1 MGKHLQKT
9 YTTDY
14 YITLRKQISTYI
26 SALETLTLNAT
37 SADAWKITFTYS
49 YNVLE

>member
-1 MGKHLQKT
+1 MDKHLQKS

-14 YITLRKQISTYI
+14 YITRRKQISTCI

-37 SADAWKITFTYS
+37 FADTWKINFTYS